1 MYAVKAIY
9 EGNIFKLDEPV
20 PVKGEY
26 EVIITFTKPIEKPQ
40 GEILRYFGTWDDEDV
55 NCMSEIIKDRERFSL
70 NRIENDI
77 P

>member
-9 EGNIFKLDEPV
+9 DGNIFKLDEPV

-26 EVIITFTKPIEKPQ
+26 EVIITFTKPVEKSQ
-40 GEILRYFGTWDDEDV
+40 EEILQYFGVWDDEDV
-55 NCMSEIIKDRERFSL
+55 NYMADIIKDRENFSL

-77 P
+77 S